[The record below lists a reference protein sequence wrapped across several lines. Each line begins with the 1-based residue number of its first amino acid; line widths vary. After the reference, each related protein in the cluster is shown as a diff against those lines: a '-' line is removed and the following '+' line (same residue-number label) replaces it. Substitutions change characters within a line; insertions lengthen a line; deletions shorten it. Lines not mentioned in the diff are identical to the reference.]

1 MRLRIWLRCVGA
13 TLLLGACGA
22 AGGPEDVL
30 AEVDEAD
37 AVIASRVLVLKN
49 LSAAGG
55 REYAAAVKKACEP
68 AAAAC
73 LCSRGCPTTWRGC
86 TPSALCGLSDAAT
99 TVHAATRRTPN
110 TTILLYLTFS
120 RTLVRHKYRGNPMR
134 AYRREAARI
143 EWYLHSGAFVS
154 PRPAA
159 PPSRRRFHP
168 HAATASQRGAS
179 TRRCP
184 STSLSA
190 ASVTRRPR
198 RDSRR
203 SGRRSCPSIS
213 SHRRRGRPHS
223 TRPRSS
229 ASPHS
234 LSHSSRR
241 RSSWTTTWCCCVIST
256 TSPPQ
261 RRARL
266 NQRAHRDLHTP
277 SPLPSAPHGR
287 TVAGARSRLPPSCA
301 IHAQARRAV
310 RRHRRALRSQT

>member
-1 MRLRIWLRCVGA
+1 MAARAPALSVGA

-37 AVIASRVLVLKN
+37 AIIAGRVRMLKN
-49 LSAAGG
+49 HSAAGG
-55 REYAAAVKKACEP
+55 QAYAAAVKKACEP

-86 TPSALCGLSDAAT
+86 TPSALCGLSDAET
-99 TVHAATRRTPN
+99 TAHAATRRTPN
-110 TTILLYLTFS
+110 TAILLYLTFS
-120 RTLVRHKYRGNPMR
+120 RTLVRHKYRGSPMR
-134 AYRREAARI
+134 AYKREAARI
-143 EWYLHSGAFVS
+143 EWYLNSGAFGS

-159 PPSRRRFHP
+159 HPSRRRSHP

-184 STSLSA
+184 STSSSA

-203 SGRRSCPSIS
+203 WARRSCPSIS
-213 SHRRRGRPHS
+213 SHRRRGRLHS

-229 ASPHS
+229 ASPRS

-241 RSSWTTTWCCCVIST
+241 WSSWTTWCCWVTST

-261 RRARL
+261 RRARPH
-266 NQRAHRDLHTP
+266 QRAHRALHAP
-277 SPLPSAPHGR
+277 SPLPSTPHGR
-287 TVAGARSRLPPSCA
+287 NVADARCRLPPSCPF
-301 IHAQARRAV
+301 HAQARRAV
-310 RRHRRALRSQT
+310 RRHRWALRSHT